1 MNRFAELLDRLAYE
15 PGRNNKLRLITK
27 YFREVEDP
35 DRGYAL
41 AALTGALSFKHAKPG
56 LIRDLIASRTDPV
69 LFALSYDYVGDL
81 SETVALMW
89 PKSVSDRGES
99 LLGHP
104 SPQPSPTR
112 GEGAEPNAGQS
123 PRKTSSNAAAAS
135 PTTLSAPLPP
145 RSGGEGSGVGGLS
158 ARDAGSEFADPPPTP
173 DLESELRSPR
183 TPPLASLAGGGERTV
198 AGHNHPPP
206 PTLTEVVTT
215 LRTLGKTELPKQL
228 TRWLDE
234 LDETGRWALLK
245 LVTGAMRIG
254 ISARLA
260 KTAAAELGGKDPHDI
275 ELMWPG
281 LTPPYLELFAWLEGR
296 SEKPVNLDPVTFRP
310 VMLAHAIEATD
321 FANLDAAD
329 FIAEWKWDGI
339 RVQAVSGRDERGN
352 ILARLYSR
360 SGEDITKSFPD
371 LLPSLHLQESSNLE
385 HDASRK
391 PLHTF
396 RHHAPFAIDGE
407 LLVVRDGRVQS
418 FNVLQQ
424 RLNRKVVSPKLIK
437 DYPIH
442 LRAYD
447 LLGAGDTDLR
457 ALPFAERRKQLEAF
471 VARLDDL
478 RIDLSPTIPFDS
490 WDTLT
495 SARRDPAGA
504 GAGEDA
510 EAVEG
515 VMLKRRDAPYLPGR
529 PKGQWWKWKRDPHI
543 IDAVLMYAQRGH
555 GKRSSYYSDYTFGVW
570 TSGEDGEQLVPVGKA
585 YFGFTDEELLQIDR
599 FVRRN
604 TTEKFG
610 PVRHVVHEPDQ
621 GLVLEV
627 AFEGLAR
634 SPRHKSG
641 VAMRFPRISRLRWD
655 KPPREADR
663 LETLE
668 RMLKAD
674 ATVQALAA
682 GGH

>member
-15 PGRNNKLRLITK
+15 PGRNNKLRLLTS

-56 LIRDLIASRTDPV
+56 LIRDLIADRTDPV
-69 LFALSYDYVGDL
+69 LFGLSYDYVGDL

-89 PKSVSDRGES
+89 PKASPQAPSA
-99 LLGHP
+99 P
-104 SPQPSPTR
+104 SPACGGGLGWGQA
-112 GEGAEPNAGQS
+112 AEPVE
-123 PRKTSSNAAAAS
+123 R
-135 PTTLSAPLPP
+135 
-145 RSGGEGSGVGGLS
+145 E
-158 ARDAGSEFADPPPTP
+158 PPPGSLRDPTSP
-173 DLESELRSPR
+173 ASGRGDESSRH
-183 TPPLASLAGGGERTV
+183 ASSR
-198 AGHNHPPP
+198 HNNPPP
-206 PTLTEVVTT
+206 PTLSEVVTT
-215 LRTLGKTELPKQL
+215 LRTLGKTELPRQL
-228 TRWLDE
+228 ARWLDE

-254 ISARLA
+254 VSARLA
-260 KTAAAELGGKDPHDI
+260 KTAAAALGDKDPHDV

-281 LTPPYLELFAWLEGR
+281 LAPPYLDLFAWLEGR
-296 SEKPVNLDPVTFRP
+296 AEKPVNLDPAPFRP
-310 VMLAHAIEATD
+310 VMLAHAIENTD

-329 FIAEWKWDGI
+329 YIAEWKWDGI
-339 RVQAVSGRDERGN
+339 RVQAVSGRDVRGH
-352 ILARLYSR
+352 ITARLYSR
-360 SGEDITKSFPD
+360 SGEDVTRSFPD
-371 LLPSLHLQESSNLE
+371 LLPSLHL
-385 HDASRK
+385 
-391 PLHTF
+391 PG
-396 RHHAPFAIDGE
+396 AIDGE
-407 LLVVRDGRVQS
+407 LLVLRDGRVQT

-424 RLNRKVVSPKLIK
+424 RLNRKIVSPKLIK
-437 DYPIH
+437 EYPIH

-447 LLGAGDTDLR
+447 LLGDDSHDLR
-457 ALPFAERRKQLEAF
+457 ELPFVERRARLEAY
-471 VARLDDL
+471 VKRLDDP
-478 RIDLSPTIPFDS
+478 RIDLSPTIAFDS
-490 WDTLT
+490 WDALK
-495 SARRDPAGA
+495 SARADPASA

-515 VMLKRRDAPYLPGR
+515 VMLKRRDAAYLPGR
-529 PKGQWWKWKRDPHI
+529 PKGQWWKWKHDPHL

-570 TSGEDGEQLVPVGKA
+570 TSGEDGDHLVPVGKA

-634 SPRHKSG
+634 STRHKSG
-641 VAMRFPRISRLRWD
+641 VAMRFPRINRLRWD

-674 ATVQALAA
+674 AILQA
-682 GGH
+682 

>member
-15 PGRNNKLRLITK
+15 PGRNNKLRLLTS
-27 YFREVEDP
+27 YFRETGDP
-35 DRGYAL
+35 DRGHAL
-41 AALTGALSFKHAKPG
+41 AALTGALSFKHAKPS
-56 LIRDLIASRTDPV
+56 LIRDLIAERTDPV
-69 LFALSYDYVGDL
+69 LFGLSYDYVGDL

-89 PKSVSDRGES
+89 PKA
-99 LLGHP
+99 
-104 SPQPSPTR
+104 Q
-112 GEGAEPNAGQS
+112 
-123 PRKTSSNAAAAS
+123 
-135 PTTLSAPLPP
+135 APL
-145 RSGGEGSGVGGLS
+145 
-158 ARDAGSEFADPPPTP
+158 T
-173 DLESELRSPR
+173 
-183 TPPLASLAGGGERTV
+183 
-198 AGHNHPPP
+198 GHNNPPP
-206 PTLTEVVTT
+206 PTLAEVVTT

-228 TRWLDE
+228 SHWLDE

-275 ELMWPG
+275 ELIWPG
-281 LTPPYLELFAWLEGR
+281 LTPPYLDLFAWLEGR
-296 SEKPVNLDPVTFRP
+296 GEKPVNLDPAPFRP
-310 VMLAHAIEATD
+310 VMLAHAIENTD

-329 FIAEWKWDGI
+329 YIAEWKWDGI
-339 RVQAVSGRDERGN
+339 RVQAVSGRDARGHM
-352 ILARLYSR
+352 LARLYSR
-360 SGEDITKSFPD
+360 SGEDITRSFPD
-371 LLPSLHLQESSNLE
+371 LLPSLHL
-385 HDASRK
+385 
-391 PLHTF
+391 PG
-396 RHHAPFAIDGE
+396 AIDGE

-424 RLNRKVVSPKLIK
+424 RLNRKVVSPKLMK

-447 LLGAGDTDLR
+447 LLGEGDSDLR
-457 ALPFAERRKQLEAF
+457 TLPFAERRARLQAF
-471 VARLDDL
+471 VARLDDV
-478 RIDLSPTIPFDS
+478 RVDLSPTIAFDG
-490 WDTLT
+490 WEALT
-495 SARRDPAGA
+495 SARRNPASA

-510 EAVEG
+510 DAVEG
-515 VMLKRRDAPYLPGR
+515 VMLKRRDALYLPGR
-529 PKGQWWKWKRDPHI
+529 PKGQWWKWKHDPHI

-570 TSGEDGEQLVPVGKA
+570 TRDAGGEQLVPVGKA

-627 AFEGLAR
+627 AFEGLQR
-634 SPRHKSG
+634 SKRHKSG
-641 VAMRFPRISRLRWD
+641 IAMRFPRINRLRWD

-668 RMLKAD
+668 RMLKDMTFSGATD
-674 ATVQALAA
+674 APS
-682 GGH
+682 H

>member
-15 PGRNNKLRLITK
+15 PGRNNKLRLIVN

-56 LIRDLIASRTDPV
+56 LIRDLIAARTDPV

-89 PKSVSDRGES
+89 PRLES
-99 LLGHP
+99 AP
-104 SPQPSPTR
+104 SPAC
-112 GEGAEPNAGQS
+112 G
-123 PRKTSSNAAAAS
+123 
-135 PTTLSAPLPP
+135 
-145 RSGGEGSGVGGLS
+145 GGLGWGPS
-158 ARDAGSEFADPPPTP
+158 SSPAQKEEPPPGSLRDPTSP
-173 DLESELRSPR
+173 ASGRGDEL
-183 TPPLASLAGGGERTV
+183 TQGV
-198 AGHNHPPP
+198 ANLHNNPP
-206 PTLTEVVTT
+206 PTLTEVVST

-260 KTAAAELGGKDPHDI
+260 KTAAAALGDRDPHEV

-281 LTPPYLELFAWLEGR
+281 LTPPYLDLFAWFEGR
-296 SEKPVNLDPVTFRP
+296 AEKPVNRDPAPFRP
-310 VMLAHAIEATD
+310 VMLAHAIEDTD
-321 FANLDAAD
+321 FAGLDAAD
-329 FIAEWKWDGI
+329 FAAEWKWDGI
-339 RVQAVSGRDERGN
+339 RVQAVSGRDDRGN
-352 ILARLYSR
+352 LLTRLYSR
-360 SGEDITKSFPD
+360 SGEDITGSFPD
-371 LLPSLHLQESSNLE
+371 LLASLRL
-385 HDASRK
+385 AG
-391 PLHTF
+391 
-396 RHHAPFAIDGE
+396 AIDGE
-407 LLVVRDGRVQS
+407 LLVLRNGRVQT

-424 RLNRKVVSPKLIK
+424 RLNRKVVSPKLTN

-447 LLGAGDTDLR
+447 LLGEADTDLR
-457 ALPFAERRKQLEAF
+457 ELPFVERRRRLEAF
-471 VARLDDL
+471 VARLDDA
-478 RIDLSPTIPFDS
+478 RVDLSPMIAFDS
-490 WDTLT
+490 WEALR
-495 SARRDPAGA
+495 SARADPGSAGA
-504 GAGEDA
+504 GADA

-515 VMLKRRDAPYLPGR
+515 VMLKRRDASYLPGR

-641 VAMRFPRISRLRWD
+641 VAMRFPRINRLRWD

-668 RMLKAD
+668 RMLKLEI
-674 ATVQALAA
+674 THPSAA
-682 GGH
+682 ASSH

>member
-15 PGRNNKLRLITK
+15 PGRNNKLRLITS

-56 LIRDLIASRTDPV
+56 LIRDLIADRTDPV

-89 PKSVSDRGES
+89 PKAVGNRKSS
-99 LLGHP
+99 LLGYP
-104 SPQPSPTR
+104 PPQPSPARGKGAAQSSKPALRKNSKAGVTVAAPPSVPCPLA
-112 GEGAEPNAGQS
+112 GEGQ
-123 PRKTSSNAAAAS
+123 
-135 PTTLSAPLPP
+135 
-145 RSGGEGSGVGGLS
+145 
-158 ARDAGSEFADPPPTP
+158 
-173 DLESELRSPR
+173 
-183 TPPLASLAGGGERTV
+183 GGGYRRHN
-198 AGHNHPPP
+198 GHDDRPPDPLHNNPPP

-215 LRTLGKTELPKQL
+215 LRTLGKIELPKQL
-228 TRWLDE
+228 ARWLDE

-260 KTAAAELGGKDPHDI
+260 KTAAAALGDKDPHDV

-281 LTPPYLELFAWLEGR
+281 LVPPYLDLFAWLEGR
-296 SEKPVNLDPVTFRP
+296 AEKPVNLDPTPFRP
-310 VMLAHAIEATD
+310 VMLAHAIENTD
-321 FANLDAAD
+321 FATLNAAD

-339 RVQAVSGRDERGN
+339 RVQAVSGRDERGHM
-352 ILARLYSR
+352 LARLYSR

-371 LLPSLHLQESSNLE
+371 LLPSLHLSG
-385 HDASRK
+385 
-391 PLHTF
+391 
-396 RHHAPFAIDGE
+396 AIDGE
-407 LLVVRDGRVQS
+407 LLVLRDGRVQT

-424 RLNRKVVSPKLIK
+424 RLNRKIVSQQLMKE
-437 DYPIH
+437 YPIH

-447 LLGAGDTDLR
+447 LLGDDSNDLR
-457 ALPFAERRKQLEAF
+457 ELPFVERRARLETF
-471 VARLDDL
+471 VKRLDDP
-478 RIDLSPTIPFDS
+478 RIDLSPAIAFDS

-495 SARRDPAGA
+495 AARKNPASA
-504 GAGEDA
+504 GAGEDS

-515 VMLKRRDAPYLPGR
+515 VMLKRRDAAYLPGR

-641 VAMRFPRISRLRWD
+641 VAMRFPRINRLRWD

-674 ATVQALAA
+674 PILQA
-682 GGH
+682 

>member
-15 PGRNNKLRLITK
+15 PGRNNKLRLITS

-41 AALTGALSFKHAKPG
+41 AALTGALSFKHAKAG

-89 PKSVSDRGES
+89 PRSES
-99 LLGHP
+99 
-104 SPQPSPTR
+104 S
-112 GEGAEPNAGQS
+112 AQS
-123 PRKTSSNAAAAS
+123 S
-135 PTTLSAPLPP
+135 PLPP
-145 RSGGEGSGVGGLS
+145 RSGGEGSGVGGAS
-158 ARDAGSEFADPPPTP
+158 ANSLPESKPRDPPPPTP
-173 DLESELRSPR
+173 PR
-183 TPPLASLAGGGERTV
+183 HAQGRVEGGEKKV
-198 AGHNHPPP
+198 LGHNNPPP

-245 LVTGAMRIG
+245 LVTGALRIG
-254 ISARLA
+254 VSARLA
-260 KTAAAELGGKDPHDI
+260 KTAAAALGDKDPHEV

-281 LTPPYLELFAWLEGR
+281 LAPPYLELFAWLEGR
-296 SEKPVNLDPVTFRP
+296 ADKPVNLDPAPFRP
-310 VMLAHAIEATD
+310 VMLAHAIEDGD

-339 RVQAVSGRDERGN
+339 RVQAVSGRDEHGHVV
-352 ILARLYSR
+352 ARLYSR
-360 SGEDITKSFPD
+360 TGEDITKSFPD
-371 LLPSLHLQESSNLE
+371 LLPSLHL
-385 HDASRK
+385 
-391 PLHTF
+391 PG
-396 RHHAPFAIDGE
+396 AIDGE
-407 LLVVRDGRVQS
+407 LLVLREGRVQS

-437 DYPIH
+437 EYPIH

-447 LLGAGDTDLR
+447 LLGDGETDLR
-457 ALPFAERRKQLEAF
+457 TLPFEERREKLQAF
-471 VARLDDL
+471 VAKLDDS

-490 WDTLT
+490 WEALT
-495 SARRDPAGA
+495 AARADPASA

-570 TSGEDGEQLVPVGKA
+570 TSGDDGEQLVPVGKA

-627 AFEGLAR
+627 AFEGLQR

-641 VAMRFPRISRLRWD
+641 VAMRFPRINRLRWD

-674 ATVQALAA
+674 APLAA
-682 GGH
+682 G